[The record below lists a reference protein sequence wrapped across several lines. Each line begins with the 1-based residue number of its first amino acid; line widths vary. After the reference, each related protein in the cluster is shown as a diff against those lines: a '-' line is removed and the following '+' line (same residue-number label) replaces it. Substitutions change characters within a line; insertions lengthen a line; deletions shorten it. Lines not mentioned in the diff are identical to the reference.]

1 MNYELNKMETANH
14 LGTQPLQ
21 TPRLLLRRFTMDDAQ
36 NMFDLWCNDP
46 EVTRFLSWG
55 PHGTIDNT
63 KRLLK
68 SWRQRYEDT
77 MFYNWC
83 IEFEGLPIG
92 GIDLIMRSE
101 KSLRAEL
108 GYCLSNRYKGRGLVT
123 EAACAVLTFA
133 FEDVGLHKI
142 CAKHDVENPASG
154 RIMQKLGMRQEGYM
168 KLDAQRLDGTYSDMV
183 LYGILRDE
191 WLR

>member
-55 PHGTIDNT
+55 PHGTIDKT

-68 SWRQRYEDT
+68 SWKQRYEDT

>member
-1 MNYELNKMETANH
+1 METVKH
-14 LGTQPLQ
+14 LGTQLLK
-21 TPRLLLRRFTMDDAQ
+21 TPRLILRRFTMDDVQ
-36 NMFDLWCNDP
+36 NMFDLFCNDP
-46 EVTRFLSWG
+46 QVTRFLSWG
-55 PHGTIDNT
+55 PHGTVDNT
-63 KRLLK
+63 KRLVKGWQLC
-68 SWRQRYEDT
+68 YEDDT
-77 MFYNWC
+77 FYNWC

-108 GYCLSNRYKGRGLVT
+108 GYCLATKYSGRGIVT

-133 FEDVGLHKI
+133 FEDIGLHKI
-142 CAKHDVENPASG
+142 CAKHDIENPASG

-168 KLDAQRLDGTYSDMV
+168 KLDAQRLDGTYSDMI

>member
-1 MNYELNKMETANH
+1 MNYELNKMEIANH

>member
-14 LGTQPLQ
+14 LGTEPLQ

-36 NMFDLWCNDP
+36 AMFDQWCNDP

-55 PHGTIDNT
+55 PHGTIDKT

-68 SWRQRYEDT
+68 SWKQRYEDT

>member
-68 SWRQRYEDT
+68 S
-77 MFYNWC
+77 WC

-191 WLR
+191 WLN

>member
-1 MNYELNKMETANH
+1 MNYELNKMETAHH

-21 TPRLLLRRFTMDDAQ
+21 TPRLLLRRFTLDDAQ

>member
-1 MNYELNKMETANH
+1 METANH
-14 LGTQPLQ
+14 LGTQTLQ
-21 TPRLLLRRFTMDDAQ
+21 TPRLILRRFTMDDAQ
-36 NMFDLWCNDP
+36 PMFDLWCNDP
-46 EVTRFLSWG
+46 QVTRFLSWG

-68 SWRQRYEDT
+68 SWQQRYEDT

-83 IEFEGLPIG
+83 IEFEGFPIG

-108 GYCLSNRYKGRGLVT
+108 GYCLSERYKGRGIVT

-168 KLDAQRLDGTYSDMV
+168 KLDAQRLDGMYSDMV

>member
-55 PHGTIDNT
+55 PHGTIDKT

-68 SWRQRYEDT
+68 SWKQRYEDT

-191 WLR
+191 WLS

>member
-46 EVTRFLSWG
+46 EVTRFLSWA
-55 PHGTIDNT
+55 PHGTIDKT

-68 SWRQRYEDT
+68 SWKQRYEDT

>member
-1 MNYELNKMETANH
+1 MNYELNKMEIANH

-21 TPRLLLRRFTMDDAQ
+21 TPRLILRRFTMDDAQ
-36 NMFDLWCNDP
+36 SMFDLWCNDP
-46 EVTRFLSWG
+46 QVTRFLSWG

-68 SWRQRYEDT
+68 AWKQRYEDT

-92 GIDLIMRSE
+92 GIDLIMRST

-108 GYCLSNRYKGRGLVT
+108 GYCLSNRYKGRGIVT
-123 EAACAVLTFA
+123 EAACAVLTYA
-133 FEDVGLHKI
+133 FETVGLHKI

>member
-1 MNYELNKMETANH
+1 METANH

-21 TPRLLLRRFTMDDAQ
+21 TPRLLLRRFTMADAQ
-36 NMFDLWCNDP
+36 PMFDLWCNDP
-46 EVTRFLSWG
+46 QVTRFLSWG
-55 PHGTIDNT
+55 PHGSIDNT

-68 SWRQRYEDT
+68 SWQQRYEDT

-92 GIDLIMRSE
+92 GIDLIMRSV

-108 GYCLSNRYKGRGLVT
+108 GYCLSNRYKGRGIVT
-123 EAACAVLTFA
+123 EAACAVLTYA
-133 FEDVGLHKI
+133 FETVGLHKI

-154 RIMQKLGMRQEGYM
+154 RIMQKLSMRQEGYVR
-168 KLDAQRLDGTYSDMV
+168 LDAERLHGT
-183 LYGILRDE
+183 
-191 WLR
+191 

>member
-1 MNYELNKMETANH
+1 MNYELNKMETAHH

-68 SWRQRYEDT
+68 SWKQRYEDT

-108 GYCLSNRYKGRGLVT
+108 GYCLSNHYKGRGLVT

-191 WLR
+191 WLS

>member
-55 PHGTIDNT
+55 PHGTIDKT

>member
-68 SWRQRYEDT
+68 SWKQRYEDT

-191 WLR
+191 WLN

>member
-21 TPRLLLRRFTMDDAQ
+21 TPRLLLRRYTMDDAQ

-55 PHGTIDNT
+55 PHGTIDKT

-68 SWRQRYEDT
+68 SWKQRYEDT

-191 WLR
+191 WLN

>member
-21 TPRLLLRRFTMDDAQ
+21 TPRLLLRHFTMDDAQ

-55 PHGTIDNT
+55 PHGTIDKT

-68 SWRQRYEDT
+68 SWKQRYEDT

-191 WLR
+191 WLN

>member
-1 MNYELNKMETANH
+1 MNDELKKMETANH
-14 LGTQPLQ
+14 LGTEPLQ

-36 NMFDLWCNDP
+36 AMFDQWCNDP

-55 PHGTIDNT
+55 PHGTIDKT

-68 SWRQRYEDT
+68 SWKQRYEDT

-108 GYCLSNRYKGRGLVT
+108 GYCLSNNYKGRGLVT

>member
-1 MNYELNKMETANH
+1 MNYELKKMETANH

-36 NMFDLWCNDP
+36 SMFDLWCNDP

-83 IEFEGLPIG
+83 IEFESLPIG

>member
-55 PHGTIDNT
+55 PHGTIDKT

-68 SWRQRYEDT
+68 SWKQRYEDT

-108 GYCLSNRYKGRGLVT
+108 GYCLSNHYKGRGLVT

>member
-1 MNYELNKMETANH
+1 METAHH

-21 TPRLLLRRFTMDDAQ
+21 TPRLILRRFTMDDAQ
-36 NMFDLWCNDP
+36 PMFDLWCNDP
-46 EVTRFLSWG
+46 QVTRFLSWG
-55 PHGTIDNT
+55 PHGTIDKT

-68 SWRQRYEDT
+68 AWKQRYEDPL
-77 MFYNWC
+77 FYNWC

-92 GIDLIMRSE
+92 GIDFVMRSE

-108 GYCLSNRYKGRGLVT
+108 GYCLSNRYKGRGIVT

-133 FEDVGLHKI
+133 FEDIGLHKI
-142 CAKHDVENPASG
+142 CAKHDIENPASG

>member
-1 MNYELNKMETANH
+1 METANH

-36 NMFDLWCNDP
+36 AMFDLWCNDP
-46 EVTRFLSWG
+46 QVTRFLSWG

-108 GYCLSNRYKGRGLVT
+108 GYCLSNRYKGRGIVT
-123 EAACAVLTFA
+123 EAACAVLTYA
-133 FEDVGLHKI
+133 FETVGLHKI

>member
-68 SWRQRYEDT
+68 SWKQRYEDT

-154 RIMQKLGMRQEGYM
+154 RIMQKLGMWQEGYM

>member
-1 MNYELNKMETANH
+1 METANH

-21 TPRLLLRRFTMDDAQ
+21 TPRLLLRRFTMADAQ
-36 NMFDLWCNDP
+36 AMFDLWCNDP
-46 EVTRFLSWG
+46 QVTRFLSWG

-68 SWRQRYEDT
+68 SWQQRYEDT

-92 GIDLIMRSE
+92 GIDLIMRST

-108 GYCLSNRYKGRGLVT
+108 GYCLSNCYKGRGIVT
-123 EAACAVLTFA
+123 EAACAVLTYA
-133 FEDVGLHKI
+133 FETVGLHKI

>member
-21 TPRLLLRRFTMDDAQ
+21 TPRLLLRRFTVDDAQ

-46 EVTRFLSWG
+46 EITRFLSWG
-55 PHGTIDNT
+55 PHGAIDKT

-68 SWRQRYEDT
+68 SWKQRYEDT

-191 WLR
+191 WLS

>member
-1 MNYELNKMETANH
+1 METANH

-21 TPRLLLRRFTMDDAQ
+21 TPRLLLRRFTMADAHP
-36 NMFDLWCNDP
+36 MFDLWCNDP
-46 EVTRFLSWG
+46 QVTRFLSWG
-55 PHGTIDNT
+55 PHGSIDNT

-68 SWRQRYEDT
+68 SWQQRYEDT

-92 GIDLIMRSE
+92 GIDLIMRST

-108 GYCLSNRYKGRGLVT
+108 GYCLSNRYKGRGIVT
-123 EAACAVLTFA
+123 EAACTVLTYA
-133 FEDVGLHKI
+133 FETVGLHKI

-191 WLR
+191 WLC

>member
-36 NMFDLWCNDP
+36 SMFDLWCNDP

>member
-36 NMFDLWCNDP
+36 SMFDLWCNDP

-191 WLR
+191 WLN

>member
-68 SWRQRYEDT
+68 SWKQRYEDT

-191 WLR
+191 WLS

>member
-55 PHGTIDNT
+55 PHGAIDNT

-68 SWRQRYEDT
+68 SWKQRYEDT

>member
-21 TPRLLLRRFTMDDAQ
+21 TPRLLLRRFTLDDAQ
-36 NMFDLWCNDP
+36 AMFALWCNDP
-46 EVTRFLSWG
+46 QVTRFLSWP

-92 GIDLIMRSE
+92 GIDLIMRSA

-108 GYCLSNRYKGRGLVT
+108 GYCIATKYSGRGIVT
-123 EAACAVLTFA
+123 EAACGVLTYA
-133 FEDVGLHKI
+133 FETVELHKI

-191 WLR
+191 WLN

>member
-55 PHGTIDNT
+55 PHGTLDNT

-68 SWRQRYEDT
+68 SWKQRYEDT

-92 GIDLIMRSE
+92 GIALIMRSE

-191 WLR
+191 WLS

>member
-68 SWRQRYEDT
+68 SWKQRYEDT